1 MDSSPPLSSFIS
13 RAASVHAPS
22 GSVRTIPAGVVGGWS
37 AATFATSASSS
48 SSSSSNLRFLPLA
61 GLGFFLA
68 VTNPSD
74 PMRPLRKALPDA
86 GRSPLASG
94 VAAEPPAFICF
105 VASAR
110 MSSPPLSGS
119 RPGGSGDLGCGSM
132 CRSRYSTSPRPSSS
146 MMSR

>member
-1 MDSSPPLSSFIS
+1 MDSSPPLSSSIS

-22 GSVRTIPAGVVGGWS
+22 GSVRTIPAGVVGDWS
-37 AATFATSASSS
+37 AAAFASSAS

-68 VTNPSD
+68 VRNPSD

-110 MSSPPLSGS
+110 ISSPPLSAS